1 MPKSDNRRK
10 KAKLNAPKK
19 RVFRAKVSETDGD
32 RPKIY
37 QGTFEAPCGSM
48 VAYTTPIELPTL
60 QEYRREAITG
70 HITSGECPAPDEC
83 ATALGAGEF

>member
-32 RPKIY
+32 RPKMY

-48 VAYTTPIELPTL
+48 VAYITPMELL
-60 QEYRREAITG
+60 SLEEYRRQAISD
-70 HITSGECPAPDEC
+70 HIAEGECPAPDVC
-83 ATALGAGEF
+83 VDALATGEF